1 MTSAEEQEKK
11 KLNEQAFQAWLS
23 KKNKEISQRFK
34 QEKLKEKKSEEGIGR
49 KKEENEQAYK
59 AWLAMKHSQLI
70 ALSRSKEKKLPVINE
85 EEEKKRID
93 ESFETWLS
101 QKRVQ
106 RKQEEEVGR
115 KKTEEVEQVARRVD
129 SEIASAAYKKLVD
142 LAHNNPK

>member
-1 MTSAEEQEKK
+1 
-11 KLNEQAFQAWLS
+11 
-23 KKNKEISQRFK
+23 
-34 QEKLKEKKSEEGIGR
+34 
-49 KKEENEQAYK
+49 
-59 AWLAMKHSQLI
+59 MKHSQLI

-115 KKTEEVEQVARRVD
+115 KKTEEVEQVARKVD
-129 SEIASAAYKKLVD
+129 SEIASAAYKKLVNLHIIIRGD
-142 LAHNNPK
+142 HCFSLSARWLHQKNKEAKEAAIHKEKCRRMFFKEAKELKV